1 LHNLSVIKGEER
13 KLRYYNFNK
22 TIKQEEAPLL
32 SFLFISSSMWAMAIH
47 ARTRTRAKCKLVEIE
62 RRELINQGVE

>member
-1 LHNLSVIKGEER
+1 LHNLSVIKKEKKENSGTII
-13 KLRYYNFNK
+13 L
-22 TIKQEEAPLL
+22 IKQEETPLL

>member
-1 LHNLSVIKGEER
+1 LHNLSVIKKEKKENSGTII
-13 KLRYYNFNK
+13 L
-22 TIKQEEAPLL
+22 IKQEEAPLL